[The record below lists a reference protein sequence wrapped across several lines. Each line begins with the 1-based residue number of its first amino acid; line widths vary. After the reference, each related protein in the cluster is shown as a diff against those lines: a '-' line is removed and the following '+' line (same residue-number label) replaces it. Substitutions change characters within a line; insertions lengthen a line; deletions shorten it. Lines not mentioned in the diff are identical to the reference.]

1 MIVIILFT
9 AAVVVGIYLLIQ
21 KLEKEEKEDFE
32 DREN

>member
-9 AAVVVGIYLLIQ
+9 AAVFVGIYLLNQ

>member
-9 AAVVVGIYLLIQ
+9 AAVVVGIYLLNK
-21 KLEKEEKEDFE
+21 KLEKEGKEDFE